1 MKLKTVYLIFL
12 LYAITFYACT
22 PKANPATSKA
32 ETAPASIKFMSYNV
46 HHCNPPSK
54 PGFIDVNAIASVIM
68 REAPDVIALQEIDVN
83 TVRSGKINEIAEL
96 SKKTGYHS
104 FHFSKAIDHDGGYY
118 GTALLSKHPLSDAET
133 HKLPTDPVTGGE
145 PRVLGLATVTLPG
158 NKKIR
163 VANVH
168 LDFKG
173 NTNGKLQMTEVNR
186 ILSDEKLPVIIGGD
200 FNAVEGSVTINL
212 LDNVFMRTCKNCPF
226 TIPVNK
232 PNKAIDFIA
241 YKPASAFSVI
251 NHKVIAER
259 YASDHFPVLAELKMG
274 F

>member
-1 MKLKTVYLIFL
+1 MKLKSIHIIFL
-12 LYAITFYACT
+12 LCVATFYACS
-22 PKANPATSKA
+22 PKANPGTSKA
-32 ETAPASIKFMSYNV
+32 ERAPGSIKFMSYNV

-54 PGFIDVNAIASVIM
+54 PGFIDVAAIAGVIK
-68 REAPDVIALQEIDVN
+68 REAPDVVALQEIDVN
-83 TVRSGKINEIAEL
+83 TARSGKINEIAEL
-96 SKKTGYHS
+96 SKKTGYHA
-104 FHFSKAIDHDGGYY
+104 FHFSKAIDHDGGDY
-118 GTALLSKHPLSDAET
+118 GTAILSKYPLSDAET
-133 HKLPTDPVTGGE
+133 HKLPTDPATGGE

-163 VANVH
+163 IANVH

-186 ILSDEKLPVIIGGD
+186 ILSGEKLPVIIGGD

-212 LDNVFMRTCKNCPF
+212 LDNAFTRTCKNCPF
-226 TIPVNK
+226 TIPVIK
-232 PNKAIDFIA
+232 PNKTIDFIA

-251 NHKVIAER
+251 NHRVIAET
-259 YASDHFPVLAELKMG
+259 YASDHLPVLAELKLG